1 MPKDA
6 NPRFLPGSDAE
17 WTGLFLFG
25 VAFVAPAFNGLIFTL
40 GILAVCLAMAIPMFR
55 SQWRTNHNK

>member
-1 MPKDA
+1 MM
-6 NPRFLPGSDAE
+6 FILSLILFIG
-17 WTGLFLFG
+17 GLFLFG

-40 GILAVCLAMAIPMFR
+40 GILAACLAMAIPMFR